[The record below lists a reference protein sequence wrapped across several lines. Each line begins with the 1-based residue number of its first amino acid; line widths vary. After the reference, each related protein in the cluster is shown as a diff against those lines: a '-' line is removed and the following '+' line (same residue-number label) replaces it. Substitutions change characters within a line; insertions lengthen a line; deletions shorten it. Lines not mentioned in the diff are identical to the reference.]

1 MGQFLKNK
9 ICDFFELDRY
19 CYLNLVSVRRYF
31 FYFESVNRKQYVVL
45 FVLVFSPVWSFVFL
59 IRTSLQLTGKTHLI
73 VKLSVIINNNQL
85 LNGFMNLRRKVSGCW
100 SFNGLMTS
108 WSKRRLYALLT
119 IVFWSLI
126 DTCFALKIRNYTN
139 QVVTLEKYRNI
150 WI

>member
-9 ICDFFELDRY
+9 ICDFSELDRY
-19 CYLNLVSVRRYF
+19 FYLNLVSVRKSF

-45 FVLVFSPVWSFVFL
+45 FVLFSSPVWSFVFL

-73 VKLSVIINNNQL
+73 VKFNFTLSVIINNNQL
-85 LNGFMNLRRKVSGCW
+85 LNGFMNLRRKVCGCW

-139 QVVTLEKYRNI
+139 QVVT
-150 WI
+150 